1 MIVAEM
7 ALFAAEQIV
16 PEAKPMVFIYVIF
29 GVLCLAAVIAVGAT
43 VAKAHRR
50 YQERGEGRDRN
61 GMTVVAALR
70 PLWIGT
76 TLALAAAVVLG
87 YLIVGSWAGWAQGH
101 NDSRPRIAVAANP
114 ATPEAI
120 LSELAADA
128 YDTVRVAVA
137 SNPSTGPET
146 LLLLAVDVGEN
157 VRLAVASN
165 LSTGPDALSL
175 LAADVDE
182 DVRTAVGGHP
192 STSPDAL
199 LKLIPAAPDPR

>member
-16 PEAKPMVFIYVIF
+16 PKAKPMGFIYVVF
-29 GVLCLAAVIAVGAT
+29 GVLCLATVFAVGAT
-43 VAKAHRR
+43 VATARGR
-50 YQERGEGRDRN
+50 YRERGEGP
-61 GMTVVAALR
+61 GCMTVVAALR

-76 TLALAAAVVLG
+76 TLVLAAAVVLG

-137 SNPSTGPET
+137 SNPSTGSET
-146 LLLLAVDVGEN
+146 LLLLAADVGEN

-165 LSTGPDALSL
+165 LSAGPDALTL

-192 STSPDAL
+192 STRPDAL
-199 LKLIPAAPDPR
+199 LELIQAAPDPR